1 MEFKK
6 YTAVLLF
13 LVGILIA
20 NAQPFAIGF
29 RAENFVD
36 VARNNRTIA
45 TDVYYP
51 ALENGTNANFA
62 QTTNGFPVI
71 VFGHGFVMTVDAYQ
85 NFVDVLV
92 PLGYVVV
99 LPKTEGTFS
108 PSHQQFGLD
117 LAFLIQHM
125 AALNAEANN
134 FYHNKLHPKSV
145 LMGHSMGGGA
155 ATLAAQSFQ
164 NNVVLATFAPAET
177 NPSAISAASQ
187 ISIPSIVFA
196 GANDCVTPP
205 QTHQMPI
212 YNALNSSCKQYIS
225 IIGGSHCQMANSNL
239 FCNIGENSC
248 TPTPSISRQT
258 QHQHLFSLLLPWL
271 RFHLFEDCTAGA
283 QFDALAENTT
293 QWLVNTDCQLCTLIN
308 VPHPNQ
314 GWTFEFFPNP
324 NTGEIVVKPQPN
336 EVLNIRIYDPN
347 GKIIFAKIIEQQI
360 LIQLPQTA
368 GFYVLHATNQSQS
381 ATYKLLRK

>member
-13 LVGILIA
+13 LFGMLLA
-20 NAQPFAIGF
+20 NAQPFAIGY
-29 RAENFVD
+29 RSENFVD

-51 ALENGTNANFA
+51 ALSNGTNTNFA
-62 QTTNGFPVI
+62 STANGFPVI

-85 NFVDVLV
+85 NFVDTLV

-125 AALNAEANN
+125 ATLNAEANS
-134 FYHNKLHPKSV
+134 FYQNKLHPKSV

-177 NPSAISAASQ
+177 NPSAIIAAAQ
-187 ISIPSIVFA
+187 VNIPSIVFA

-205 QTHQMPI
+205 QTHQIPI
-212 YNALNSSCKQYIS
+212 YNALNSSCKQYVS

-248 TPTPSISRQT
+248 TPTPGISRQT

-271 RFHLFEDCTAGA
+271 RYYLFDDCIAGA
-283 QFDALAENTT
+283 AFDALTDNTT
-293 QWLVNTDCQLCTLIN
+293 QWLVNTDCQLCTLSA
-308 VPHPNQ
+308 PHPNQ
-314 GWTFEFFPNP
+314 GWEFEFFPNP
-324 NTGEIVVKPQPN
+324 NTGEFVVKPQAN
-336 EVLNIRIYDPN
+336 EVLNIRIFDPN
-347 GKIIFAKIIEQQI
+347 GKLI
-360 LIQLPQTA
+360 LVKEIDKQTLVQLPQTA
-368 GFYVLHATNQSQS
+368 GTYLMHVTHQGQT
-381 ATYKLLRK
+381 TIYKLLRK